1 MKNQVNNKVNE
12 EVKTKKSTRKQKPF
26 WVTGVNPIT
35 MTKLESLSNLNYN
48 K

>member
-26 WVTGVNPIT
+26 WETGVNPIT
-35 MTKLESLSNLNYN
+35 MTKLESLCNLNQQ